1 MAEFKYI
8 PTTYVPSVNLETL
21 GQTFNTLEQG
31 HKEAVKAA
39 SDLAIAVSKMEMDS
53 SEDGFKQQLVNDI
66 QGMVAENTLYGNSYG
81 ALDEL
86 ILKAGDMATDGRI
99 QGRVRNHMLKTQYDA
114 KVDAMDI
121 PEGMKQMY
129 KDKNP
134 YYYKDGDID
143 PKSGKIL
150 PGEKWEAKS
159 NPTKQISDVDL
170 QSYVLKIAQA
180 EEGSLNSVSY
190 LDANGKE
197 TFDPS
202 KSADGQIYKQ
212 VSGTWKRLSP
222 EKIIKAYKMAIDSIP
237 GAEDSLRQDYEYEKY
252 SYDKLLKENIK
263 KGDKSIPKIQGLTD
277 KNGLVYNYDQWLNNK
292 MTGFADLTKINEVK
306 PHVTYGTAL
315 QSKKAREAN
324 AASTVGV
331 GGDGVGTKGHSTTT
345 IGYEEVKANAF
356 GGAVNAKTAANVQ
369 GLNIIKKLGEFK
381 DADSISDILRDLTNK
396 NLATGP
402 GTAATYFIKKYG
414 DKLSQED
421 KINLVTSF
429 KAYVSANQQV
439 SQMIKQSGTKADG
452 LRFSQDLNNGVW
464 TDSNKHSS
472 MIIHQ
477 LNDIYTHND
486 KVRYTIGSTLLTNIA
501 KKYNTDIQGLK
512 KLGFEITKEDDESYN
527 VNVPDSIKNELPKF
541 IYNLKIADE
550 ETEGTLN
557 TWFEHYFSTEVD
569 HRDYSEKGLKGNYK
583 YNNYAPSRLDSIYR
597 AYKDGLKAAEEAEEK
612 LDINTGIRSFEAINE
627 GCYDAAW
634 LEENGMRLG
643 YTLEQIRAE
652 KKAANDRLDLA
663 FASGAFDMGEIKEI
677 GKDGMAKIN
686 IANNQ
691 DIKLLLQKMYSSDS
705 FKNNIKRV
713 IVPHTGNQKGEAQ
726 SYAISL
732 VVPKN
737 ADTGN
742 YKEGEKYTFIV
753 KGVSMEG
760 RNYDMSL
767 NPTTLANNAI
777 SLSRATNSNI
787 ETYGYSED
795 LGDTTFKPNV
805 DGTFSSTFM
814 GVDKK
819 YNVDEVNKL
828 LGILYTLDSYKADLT
843 AGVYN
848 TSVEHIVA
856 AQEAFDAIAK
866 NISNITGRDIQDV
879 ELMISNYVQRPED

>member
-66 QGMVAENTLYGNSYG
+66 QDMVAENTLYGNSYG

-143 PKSGKIL
+143 PKSGKVL

-170 QSYVLKIAQA
+170 QTYVLKIAQA

-197 TFDPS
+197 TPYPS
-202 KSADGQIYKQ
+202 ESVDGQIYKQ
-212 VSGTWKRLSP
+212 VGGTWKRLSP

-252 SYDKLLKENIK
+252 SYEKLLKENIE
-263 KGDKSIPKIQGLTD
+263 KGDNSIPKIQGLTD
-277 KNGLVYNYDQWLNNK
+277 KNGLIYNYDQWLNNK
-292 MTGFADLTKINEVK
+292 MTGFADLVKINEVK
-306 PHVTYGTAL
+306 PTVTYGTAL

-324 AASTVGV
+324 AASTVSV
-331 GGDGVGTKGHSTTT
+331 DGDGIATKGHGTTL

-381 DADSISDILRDLTNK
+381 DADSISDVLRNLTNK

-429 KAYVSANQQV
+429 KSYVSANQQV
-439 SQMIKQSGTKADG
+439 SQMMKQSGTKADG
-452 LRFSQDLNNGVW
+452 LRFSQDLNNGIW
-464 TDSNKHSS
+464 TDSNKYSKQ
-472 MIIHQ
+472 IIQHI
-477 LNDIYTHND
+477 NDFYASHN
-486 KVRYTIGSTLLTNIA
+486 KAVFVIGSTVLTNAA

-512 KLGFEITKEDDESYN
+512 KLGFEIIKEDDESYK
-527 VNVPDSIKNELPKF
+527 VYVPSSIKNELPKF
-541 IYNLKIADE
+541 VYNLEMADK
-550 ETEGTLN
+550 ETEGSVGGWLENKFT
-557 TWFEHYFSTEVD
+557 TGVD
-569 HRDYSEKGLKGNYK
+569 HRNYYIPKFTTVTSRYLLQLARFYENGLE
-583 YNNYAPSRLDSIYR
+583 
-597 AYKDGLKAAEEAEEK
+597 AAEEAEAK
-612 LDINTGIRSFEAINE
+612 LDVNTGTRSLEAVNE

-643 YTLEQIRAE
+643 YTLEQIRQE

-677 GKDGMAKIN
+677 GEDGMAKIN

-713 IVPHTGNQKGEAQ
+713 IVPPTGNQKGEAQ

-732 VVPKN
+732 VVPKD
-737 ADTGN
+737 AATGN
-742 YKEGEKYTFIV
+742 YKEGEKYTFVV

-767 NPTTLANNAI
+767 NPKTLADNAI
-777 SLSRATNSNI
+777 FLSRATNSNI

-795 LGDTTFKPNV
+795 LGDTTFKPNA

-819 YNVDEVNKL
+819 YDVNEVNKL
-828 LGILYTLDSYKADLT
+828 LGLLYTLDSYKADLT
-843 AGVYN
+843 AGIYN
-848 TSVEHIVA
+848 TSVEHVVA

-866 NISNITGRDIQDV
+866 NISDITGRNIQDV

>member
-66 QGMVAENTLYGNSYG
+66 QDMVAENTLYGNSYG

-86 ILKAGDMATDGRI
+86 VLKAGDMATDGRI
-99 QGRVRNHMLKTQYDA
+99 QGRVRNHMLKKQYDA
-114 KVDAMDI
+114 KVDTMDI

-129 KDKNP
+129 KDDNP

-143 PKSGKIL
+143 PKSGKVL

-170 QSYVLKIAQA
+170 QTYVLKIAQA

-197 TFDPS
+197 TPYPS
-202 KSADGQIYKQ
+202 ESVDGQIYKQ
-212 VSGTWKRLSP
+212 VGGTWKRLSP

-237 GAEDSLRQDYEYEKY
+237 GAEDSLRQDYEYERY
-252 SYDKLLKENIK
+252 SYKKLLKENIE

-277 KNGLVYNYDQWLNNK
+277 KNGSIYNYEQWLNNK
-292 MTGFADLTKINEVK
+292 MTGFADLAKINEVK
-306 PHVTYGTAL
+306 PTVTYGTAL

-324 AASTVGV
+324 ASSTVSV
-331 GGDGVGTKGHSTTT
+331 GDDGIKTNGHGTT
-345 IGYEEVKANAF
+345 IIAYEEVKSNAF
-356 GGAVNAKTAANVQ
+356 GGAVNAKTAANAQ
-369 GLNIIKKLGEFK
+369 GLTIIKKLGEFK
-381 DADSISDILRDLTNK
+381 DADSISDVLRDLTNK

-429 KAYVSANQQV
+429 KSYVSANQQV
-439 SQMIKQSGTKADG
+439 SQMMKQSGTKADG

-464 TDSNKHSS
+464 TDSNKHSKK
-472 MIIHQ
+472 IITN
-477 LNDIYTHND
+477 LNNIYD
-486 KVRYTIGSTLLTNIA
+486 SIDEVKYRIGSTILNSVA

-512 KLGFEITKEDDESYN
+512 KLGFKVIKEDDESYN
-527 VNVPDSIKNELPKF
+527 VYVPSTIKNELPKF
-541 IYNLKIADE
+541 NYYLR
-550 ETEGTLN
+550 ETESETDGSLAG
-557 TWFEHYFSTEVD
+557 WFENNFTTEVD
-569 HRDYSEKGLKGNYK
+569 HRNFRVSTVAGDDGKLYNFKDALRKLYGGYKNGLE
-583 YNNYAPSRLDSIYR
+583 
-597 AYKDGLKAAEEAEEK
+597 AAEEAEEK

-643 YTLEQIRAE
+643 YTAEQIRQE

-713 IVPHTGNQKGEAQ
+713 IVPPTGSQKGEAQ

-732 VVPKN
+732 VVPKD
-737 ADTGN
+737 AATGN
-742 YKEGEKYTFIV
+742 YKEGEKYTFVV

-767 NPTTLANNAI
+767 NPTTLADNAI

-819 YNVDEVNKL
+819 YNVNEVNKL
-828 LGILYTLDSYKADLT
+828 LGLLYTLDSYKADLT

-848 TSVEHIVA
+848 TSVEHVVA

-866 NISNITGRDIQDV
+866 NISNITGRNIQDV